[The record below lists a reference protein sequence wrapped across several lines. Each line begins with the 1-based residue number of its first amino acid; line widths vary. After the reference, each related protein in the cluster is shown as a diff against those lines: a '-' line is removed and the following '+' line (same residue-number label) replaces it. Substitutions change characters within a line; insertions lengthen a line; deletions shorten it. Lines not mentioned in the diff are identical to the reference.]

1 MKKVLF
7 PLRRTLSVTSRLL
20 ALTAFTLV
28 APLAVQAQDQ
38 ELKIGVVAA
47 ESGSFVSAGNTIVAA
62 ANLAAKQINDAGG
75 IKVGGKTYKIKLYIR
90 DNRTDVNVTIASARE
105 LVEDVGVKAI
115 WGTET
120 HDFSVSMAKITG
132 PAKVLQFSGNS
143 SLGAVLDDKS
153 VAPGGWLHYTFQTEP
168 QEWQRSGSTAKGVL
182 SLLTPLMAHPPKHSV
197 VFVGNDATG
206 QYLSSHYVKALEAE
220 GQQVDL
226 VKYPPDTTDFAPLLT
241 RIKGMNPDIVHF
253 WYNGDSTLTA
263 FPQALKLDV
272 APAYFLFGVDPGI
285 YQERQLKSDKP
296 VTLSCVPVCWGSSPY
311 PEVQNYF
318 KNYFALGAAKGPQ
331 SSVSL
336 LYYDYF
342 FMYAKALEAV
352 DSIDKPDEVVDAML
366 KMKYQGV
373 VSPVPLVFNP
383 HHQVTFATEVCVV
396 QPGTSDQFKA
406 AVEQPPAAPPPGDS
420 GG

>member
-7 PLRRTLSVTSRLL
+7 PLTRTLSATSRLL
-20 ALTAFTLV
+20 ALTTFTLV
-28 APLAVQAQDQ
+28 GPLTVQAQDQ

-47 ESGSFVSAGNTIVAA
+47 QSGSFVSAGNTIVAA

-75 IKVGGKTYKIKLYIR
+75 IKVGGKIYKIKLYIR

-182 SLLTPLMAHPPKHSV
+182 SLLTPLMPHPAKHSV

-220 GQQVDL
+220 GQKVDL
-226 VKYPPDTTDFAPLLT
+226 VKYPPDTTDFSPLLT

-318 KNYFALGAAKGPQ
+318 KDYFALGAAKGPQ

-342 FMYAKALEAV
+342 FMYAKALEEV
-352 DSIDKPDEVVDAML
+352 GSIDNPDAVVGALL

-383 HHQVTFATEVCVV
+383 HHQVTFATEVCLV

-406 AVEQPPAAPPPGDS
+406 AVEQPPAAPPAGDS

>member
-7 PLRRTLSVTSRLL
+7 PARPAFRVASRLL
-20 ALTAFTLV
+20 AFTTFALL
-28 APLAVQAQDQ
+28 APLVVQAQDE

-75 IKVGGKTYKIKLYIR
+75 IKIGGKTYKIKLYIR

-182 SLLTPLMAHPPKHSV
+182 SLLTPLLPHPPKHSV

-226 VKYPPDTTDFAPLLT
+226 VKYPPDTTDFSPLLT

-263 FPQALKLDV
+263 FPQALKLEV

-311 PEVQNYF
+311 TEVQNYF

-342 FMYAKALEAV
+342 FMYAKALEEV
-352 DSIDKPDEVVDAML
+352 GSLDKPDAVVDALL

-383 HHQVTFATEVCVV
+383 HHQVTFATEVCLV

-406 AVEQPPAAPPPGDS
+406 AVEQPPAAPPAGDT

>member
-1 MKKVLF
+1 MKNLN
-7 PLRRTLSVTSRLL
+7 LL
-20 ALTAFTLV
+20 AFITVAALTALSPK
-28 APLAVQAQDQ
+28 AAQAEDQ

-62 ANLAAKQINDAGG
+62 AKLASQQINDAGG
-75 IKVGGKTYKIKLYIR
+75 IKVGEKTYKIKLYIR
-90 DNRTDVNVTIASARE
+90 DNRTDVNVTIAAARE
-105 LVEDVGVKAI
+105 LVDDIGVKAI

-132 PAKVLQFSGNS
+132 AAKVIQFSGNS

-153 VAPGGWLHYTFQTEP
+153 VASGGWLHYTFQSEP

-197 VFVGNDATG
+197 VCVGNDATG

-241 RIKGMNPDIVHF
+241 RIKGMNPDIVPF

-311 PEVQNYF
+311 PEAQTY
-318 KNYFALGAAKGPQ
+318 L
-331 SSVSL
+331 
-336 LYYDYF
+336 
-342 FMYAKALEAV
+342 
-352 DSIDKPDEVVDAML
+352 
-366 KMKYQGV
+366 
-373 VSPVPLVFNP
+373 
-383 HHQVTFATEVCVV
+383 
-396 QPGTSDQFKA
+396 
-406 AVEQPPAAPPPGDS
+406 
-420 GG
+420 